1 MNVKLYV
8 NWEEEE
14 IILPMAFQ
22 KLCELKKNELEA
34 DDDFLDS
41 WFNHEKRLSAAEVFR
56 MSQEELDALK
66 KEYSM
71 YCSESAE
78 IILIENDNWQ
88 EREIDI

>member
-8 NWEEEE
+8 NWETEE
-14 IILPMAFQ
+14 IVSPMTFQ
-22 KLCELKKNELEA
+22 KLCELKQNELEK
-34 DDDFLDS
+34 DDDFLDA
-41 WFNHEKRLSAAEVFR
+41 WFNHEKRLSAAKVFC

-66 KEYSM
+66 EEYFM

-78 IILIENDNWQ
+78 IILIEDDNWQ

>member
-14 IILPMAFQ
+14 IVSPMTFQ
-22 KLCELKKNELEA
+22 KLCELKQKELEA
-34 DDDFLDS
+34 DDDFLDA
-41 WFNHEKRLSAAEVFR
+41 WFEHEKCLSAADVFC
-56 MSQEELDALK
+56 MSQEELDTLK

-78 IILIENDNWQ
+78 VILIEEDNWQ
-88 EREIDI
+88 EREVDI